1 MFIVYCDIILLIYTS
16 VYYLIILLAYDNILP
31 ACTLYIILYTTIKY
45 YDRYLESEYNK
56 RSNLQNEVYDKNRR
70 QFMCP
75 LCKKLCN
82 SIIPCIPTRMGLLG
96 SSDPEVVMG
105 MIARSSVERAVTWQL
120 EPRVLPTTAKPT
132 LSTATTN
139 ADKVSSLGEAK
150 QTEASSSTPLSEPSL
165 THEVPALEHL
175 VSTAETLLSDAAQGT
190 ARLLGPPPPSD
201 VEGKKGSNRYT
212 HIHTPYYC
220 YYIVAYVCFYR
231 VAYTGIHMH
240 I

>member
-1 MFIVYCDIILLIYTS
+1 
-16 VYYLIILLAYDNILP
+16 
-31 ACTLYIILYTTIKY
+31 
-45 YDRYLESEYNK
+45 
-56 RSNLQNEVYDKNRR
+56 
-70 QFMCP
+70 MCP

-96 SSDPEVVMG
+96 SSDPEGVMG
-105 MIARSSVERAVTWQL
+105 MIRRSSVEKAMTWVL
-120 EPRVLPTTAKPT
+120 EPRILLNTAK
-132 LSTATTN
+132 LAVSTATTSTAATT

-150 QTEASSSTPLSEPSL
+150 QADGGSTPLSETYQAYEVP
-165 THEVPALEHL
+165 VPALEHL

-220 YYIVAYVCFYR
+220 YYIEAYVYFYR